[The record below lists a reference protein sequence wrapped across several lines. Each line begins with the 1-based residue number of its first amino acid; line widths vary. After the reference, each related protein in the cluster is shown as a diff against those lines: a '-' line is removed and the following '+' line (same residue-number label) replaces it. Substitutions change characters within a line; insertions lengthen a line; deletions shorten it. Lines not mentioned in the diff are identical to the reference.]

1 MTTLQ
6 QAIIK
11 FQSELSSIGADN
23 PRLEA
28 DLIWMNILNVSRAE
42 LFGYSQHEAIKKSAL
57 IKARSLLNRRLKN
70 EPLAYIIGSK
80 EFYGL
85 KIKTSPKALIPRPET
100 EVMVDE
106 ALEYLSGKEKMLI
119 ADVGCGTAA
128 ISIAIAKNNP
138 SATLYAL
145 DISKKALHLAK
156 ANILMHQL
164 ENQIE
169 LIQSNLLTNLPH
181 PVDMLLANLPYIP
194 TTQLPYLQSEVQLY
208 EPLIALNGGIDGL
221 EIINTLLQ
229 QAKYKLLPQGVIFLE
244 IDPSQVK
251 KILSLAS
258 DYFPSL
264 SYNVVN
270 DLTGRSRVIVLKPN
284 SVASNKI
291 I

>member
-1 MTTLQ
+1 
-6 QAIIK
+6 
-11 FQSELSSIGADN
+11 
-23 PRLEA
+23 
-28 DLIWMNILNVSRAE
+28 
-42 LFGYSQHEAIKKSAL
+42 
-57 IKARSLLNRRLKN
+57 
-70 EPLAYIIGSK
+70 
-80 EFYGL
+80 
-85 KIKTSPKALIPRPET
+85 
-100 EVMVDE
+100 
-106 ALEYLSGKEKMLI
+106 
-119 ADVGCGTAA
+119 
-128 ISIAIAKNNP
+128 
-138 SATLYAL
+138 
-145 DISKKALHLAK
+145 
-156 ANILMHQL
+156 MHQL

-229 QAKYKLLPQGVIFLE
+229 QAKYKILPQGVIFLE
-244 IDPSQVK
+244 IDPTQVK

>member
-1 MTTLQ
+1 
-6 QAIIK
+6 
-11 FQSELSSIGADN
+11 
-23 PRLEA
+23 
-28 DLIWMNILNVSRAE
+28 
-42 LFGYSQHEAIKKSAL
+42 
-57 IKARSLLNRRLKN
+57 
-70 EPLAYIIGSK
+70 
-80 EFYGL
+80 
-85 KIKTSPKALIPRPET
+85 
-100 EVMVDE
+100 
-106 ALEYLSGKEKMLI
+106 
-119 ADVGCGTAA
+119 
-128 ISIAIAKNNP
+128 
-138 SATLYAL
+138 
-145 DISKKALHLAK
+145 
-156 ANILMHQL
+156 
-164 ENQIE
+164 
-169 LIQSNLLTNLPH
+169 
-181 PVDMLLANLPYIP
+181 MLLANLPYIP